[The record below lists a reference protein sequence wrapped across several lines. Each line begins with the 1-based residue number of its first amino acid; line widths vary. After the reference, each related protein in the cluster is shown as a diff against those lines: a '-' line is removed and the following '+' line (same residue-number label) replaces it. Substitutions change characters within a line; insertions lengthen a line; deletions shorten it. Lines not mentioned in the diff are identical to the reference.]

1 MTEDNKTFASPFL
14 QLVGIKKSFGS
25 LIANDHIDF
34 DIDRG
39 EVHALL
45 GENGSGK
52 TTLMNTLYGLYKP
65 DSGMILINGQPVS
78 ILSPRDA
85 LNHRIGMVHQHFML
99 IPNLSVT
106 ENIILGLDNGGKLL
120 LDLRSATARVRDL
133 GKQYGLEVD
142 PSARVSDLPVGIQQ
156 RVEILKAL
164 FRGVELLI
172 LDEPTAVLTPLEVR
186 DFFLMLKR
194 LVENGLSSIFIS
206 HKLDEVLEISQRI
219 TVLNRGKKIG
229 TLFTKDATQQQ
240 LADMMV
246 GRSVN
251 LRADR
256 KPHQKDGLALSVSHL
271 SKMNIDG
278 LPVLKDVSFDVSAG
292 EIFGIAGVDGNGQQE
307 LIDTLIGL
315 TRPDSGSVEL
325 NGMAITGKSPKQII
339 NSGVSCVPADRQ
351 RMGAVMELAVSDNLI
366 MKRSD
371 AQPYARHGIL
381 DKKAIRN
388 ISEKI
393 IRQYDIRTMGP
404 EAVFSSLSGG
414 NQQKVVLAREIESSP
429 KLLIVCYPT
438 RGLDIGATEYVHS
451 CILEQREKNVAVI
464 LVSSELEE
472 VMSLSDRIAV
482 FFRGEIMGIL
492 DNNTQP
498 QLDTIGKMML
508 GESLEAL
515 NEA

>member
-1 MTEDNKTFASPFL
+1 
-14 QLVGIKKSFGS
+14 
-25 LIANDHIDF
+25 
-34 DIDRG
+34 
-39 EVHALL
+39 
-45 GENGSGK
+45 
-52 TTLMNTLYGLYKP
+52 
-65 DSGMILINGQPVS
+65 
-78 ILSPRDA
+78 
-85 LNHRIGMVHQHFML
+85 
-99 IPNLSVT
+99 
-106 ENIILGLDNGGKLL
+106 LDNCGKPL
-120 LDLRSATARVRDL
+120 LDLRSASARVRDL
-133 GKQYGLEVD
+133 GRQYGLEVD
-142 PSARVSDLPVGIQQ
+142 PSARVSDLPIGIQQ

-172 LDEPTAVLTPLEVR
+172 LDEPPAVLTPLEVR
-186 DFFLMLKR
+186 DFFSMLKR

-229 TLFTKDATQQQ
+229 TLLTKDATQQQ

-246 GRSVN
+246 GHSVN
-251 LRADR
+251 LTVGR
-256 KPHQKDGLALSVSHL
+256 KQHQKDRIVLSVRHL
-271 SKMNIDG
+271 SKTNPDG
-278 LPVLKDVSFDVSAG
+278 LPVLKDISFDVSAG

-307 LIDTLIGL
+307 LIDALIGL
-315 TRPDSGSVEL
+315 AKPDSGSVEL
-325 NGMAITGKSPKQII
+325 NGKAISGKSPKKII
-339 NSGVSCVPADRQ
+339 DSGVSCVPADRQ
-351 RMGAVMELAVSDNLI
+351 RTGAVMELSVSDNLI

-381 DKKAIRN
+381 DKKAIQN
-388 ISEKI
+388 ISKKI
-393 IRQYDIRTMGP
+393 ILQYDIRTMGT

-451 CILEQREKNVAVI
+451 CILEQRDKNVAVI

-508 GESLEAL
+508 GENLEAL
-515 NEA
+515 NEAES